1 MTIHG
6 RHERLDFDF
15 GEPGSLVGSKEL
27 MNATTPS
34 PKPTISPLRD
44 FMRSEAAGGAL
55 LVAATV
61 VALIWANSPWSA
73 SYNAVWDTKFS
84 LALGRYGFTMDLGHW
99 INDALMTIFF
109 FVVGLEIKRE
119 TTHGHL
125 ASREKIMLPL
135 LAALG
140 GMVVPALTYLAI
152 AGGESPRGWGV
163 PMATDIALAVGLL
176 TTLGNRVPRSL
187 RAFLLGL
194 AVVDDIA
201 AIVVIAIFYSDGVSL
216 KWLAYAGAS
225 LLVVTSLKK
234 MNIQLIGAY
243 LTAGTFLWFALHEAG
258 VHATLAGV
266 MMGLLTPNT
275 PKSDIAHVDVDDHH
289 APAQEGSVSV
299 LEWFEH
305 LLHPW
310 SAFVVVPLFAL
321 ANAGIPLSSESISNA
336 LDSRVAWGVFVGLV
350 IGKPLGV
357 FLFSTLANKTQL
369 ARIPDDAQPIQL
381 LGIGNAAGIGFTVAL
396 FISDLAFTS
405 EQHKVDAKFA
415 ILAAS
420 TLSAVVALIVLS
432 RASTRKT

>member
-1 MTIHG
+1 
-6 RHERLDFDF
+6 
-15 GEPGSLVGSKEL
+15 
-27 MNATTPS
+27 
-34 PKPTISPLRD
+34 
-44 FMRSEAAGGAL
+44 
-55 LVAATV
+55 
-61 VALIWANSPWSA
+61 
-73 SYNAVWDTKFS
+73 
-84 LALGRYGFTMDLGHW
+84 
-99 INDALMTIFF
+99 
-109 FVVGLEIKRE
+109 
-119 TTHGHL
+119 
-125 ASREKIMLPL
+125 MLPL
-135 LAALG
+135 VAALG

-152 AGGESPRGWGV
+152 AGGESARGWGV

-176 TTLGNRVPRSL
+176 TTLGNRVPRSM

-201 AIVVIAIFYSDGVSL
+201 AIVVIAIFYSDGVSAM
-216 KWLAYAGAS
+216 WLAYAGAC
-225 LLVVTSLKK
+225 LVIVALLKK
-234 MNIQLIGAY
+234 ADVQVIGAY
-243 LTAGTFLWFALHEAG
+243 LTAGVFLWFALHEAG

-275 PKSDIAHVDVDDHH
+275 PKSAIAHVDVDDHH
-289 APAQEGSVSV
+289 APSQQGSVSV

-321 ANAGIPLSSESISNA
+321 ANAGISLSSDSIASA
-336 LDSRVAWGVFVGLV
+336 LDSRVAWGVFAGLV

-357 FLFSTLANKTQL
+357 FLFSTIASRSGIT
-369 ARIPDDAQPIQL
+369 RIPDDAKPIQL

-420 TLSAVVALIVLS
+420 TISAIAALAVLGRS
-432 RASTRKT
+432 RAESTVN

>member
-1 MTIHG
+1 
-6 RHERLDFDF
+6 
-15 GEPGSLVGSKEL
+15 
-27 MNATTPS
+27 MNAANPKHATPS
-34 PKPTISPLRD
+34 ISPLRD
-44 FMRSEAAGGAL
+44 FLRSEAAGGAL
-55 LVAATV
+55 LVGATV
-61 VALIWANSPWSA
+61 IALIWANSPWSA
-73 SYNAVWDTKFS
+73 SYSAVWDTKFS
-84 LALGRYGFTMDLGHW
+84 LSLGRYDFSMDLGHW

-125 ASREKIMLPL
+125 ASREKIMLPMV
-135 LAALG
+135 AALG

-152 AGGESPRGWGV
+152 AGGESARGWGV

-201 AIVVIAIFYSDGVSL
+201 AIIVIAVFYSDGVSAM
-216 KWLAYAGAS
+216 WLAYAGGS
-225 LLVVTSLKK
+225 LLVVALLKK
-234 MNIQLIGAY
+234 ADVQLIGAY
-243 LTAGTFLWFALHEAG
+243 LTAGVLLWFALHEAG

-266 MMGLLTPNT
+266 VMGLLTPNT
-275 PKSDIAHVDVDDHH
+275 PKSAIAHVDVDDHQV
-289 APAQEGSVSV
+289 PSQQGSVSV

-321 ANAGIPLSSESISNA
+321 ANAGIPLSADSISSA
-336 LDSRVAWGVFVGLV
+336 LDSRVAWGVFAGLV

-357 FLFSTLANKTQL
+357 FVFSTIANRSQL
-369 ARIPDDAQPIQL
+369 ARIPEDARPIQL

-405 EQHKVDAKFA
+405 EQHKIDAKFA

-420 TLSAVVALIVLS
+420 TISAIAALIVLGRS
-432 RASTRKT
+432 RAQANES

>member
-1 MTIHG
+1 
-6 RHERLDFDF
+6 
-15 GEPGSLVGSKEL
+15 
-27 MNATTPS
+27 MNAAKPKTAAPS
-34 PKPTISPLRD
+34 IAPLRD
-44 FMRSEAAGGAL
+44 FLRSEAAGGTL
-55 LVAATV
+55 LVIATV
-61 VALIWANSPWSA
+61 IALIWANSPWSA
-73 SYNAVWDTKFS
+73 SYNTLWDTKFS
-84 LALGRYGFTMDLGHW
+84 LSLGRFDFSMDLGHW

-135 LAALG
+135 VAALG

-152 AGGESPRGWGV
+152 AGGESARGWGV

-201 AIVVIAIFYSDGVSL
+201 AIVVIAIFYSDGVSAM
-216 KWLAYAGAS
+216 WLAYAGAC
-225 LLVVTSLKK
+225 LVVVALLKK
-234 MNIQLIGAY
+234 ADVQVIGAY
-243 LTAGTFLWFALHEAG
+243 LTAGVFLWFALHEAG

-275 PKSDIAHVDVDDHH
+275 PKSAIAHVDVDDHH
-289 APAQEGSVSV
+289 APSQQGSVSV

-321 ANAGIPLSSESISNA
+321 ANAGISLSSDSIASA
-336 LDSRVAWGVFVGLV
+336 LDSRVAWGVFAGLV

-357 FLFSTLANKTQL
+357 FLFSTIASRSGIT
-369 ARIPDDAQPIQL
+369 RIPDDAKPIQL

-420 TLSAVVALIVLS
+420 TISAIAALIVLGRS
-432 RASTRKT
+432 RAQSTVN

>member
-1 MTIHG
+1 
-6 RHERLDFDF
+6 
-15 GEPGSLVGSKEL
+15 
-27 MNATTPS
+27 MNAAKSKTAAPS
-34 PKPTISPLRD
+34 IAPLRD
-44 FMRSEAAGGAL
+44 FLRSEAAGGAL
-55 LVAATV
+55 LVTATV
-61 VALIWANSPWSA
+61 IALIWANSPWSA
-73 SYNAVWDTKFS
+73 SYNTLWDTKFS
-84 LALGRYGFTMDLGHW
+84 LSLGRFDFSMDLGHW

-135 LAALG
+135 VAALG

-152 AGGESPRGWGV
+152 AGGESARGWGV

-176 TTLGNRVPRSL
+176 TTLGNRVPRSM

-201 AIVVIAIFYSDGVSL
+201 AIVVIAIFYSDGVSAM
-216 KWLAYAGAS
+216 WLAYAGAC
-225 LLVVTSLKK
+225 LVIVALLKK
-234 MNIQLIGAY
+234 ADVQVIGAY
-243 LTAGTFLWFALHEAG
+243 LTAGVFLWFALHEAG

-275 PKSDIAHVDVDDHH
+275 PKSAIAHVDVDDHH
-289 APAQEGSVSV
+289 APSQQGSVSV

-321 ANAGIPLSSESISNA
+321 ANAGISLSSDSIASA
-336 LDSRVAWGVFVGLV
+336 LDSRVAWGVFAGLV

-357 FLFSTLANKTQL
+357 FLFSTIASRSGIT
-369 ARIPDDAQPIQL
+369 RIPDDAKPIQL

-420 TLSAVVALIVLS
+420 TISAIAALAVLGRS
-432 RASTRKT
+432 RAESTVN